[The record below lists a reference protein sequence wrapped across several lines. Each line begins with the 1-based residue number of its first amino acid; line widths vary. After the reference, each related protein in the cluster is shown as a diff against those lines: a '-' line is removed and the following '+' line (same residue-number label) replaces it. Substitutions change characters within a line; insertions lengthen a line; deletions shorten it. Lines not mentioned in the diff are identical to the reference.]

1 MEQNNNNDTSAQQ
14 AQQTAAQQTAPV
26 APQSAQQ
33 PAVEPQAPA
42 QPVNAPDRTKEQ
54 FEKLLESNKRLY
66 EANTLLRQEMEQ
78 SRTRPAQQQTQ
89 VPQQRPAT
97 PEVNPNDFVERD
109 PITGE
114 SYINEQ
120 RLRSRIEEIQ
130 QRAMKAEQ
138 TIQSY
143 VKTAEEREIERQN
156 QEAFLAHPE
165 LEPGSEKFDTK
176 FHKQVRGILA
186 DSMFN
191 PDDYSGRPLSFKE
204 AADFVRAQY
213 PKAQPA
219 SDASAEQLAQ
229 SQAAQALKE
238 QASSQANNQ
247 PRGAQ
252 SMASDDDLETLRYRT
267 RYQNDDWALAKRLM
281 HTEHIVPRDADEV

>member
-1 MEQNNNNDTSAQQ
+1 MENNNNGTNAPAQN
-14 AQQTAAQQTAPV
+14 AAPQSAPV
-26 APQSAQQ
+26 APQ
-33 PAVEPQAPA
+33 PAPAAAPA
-42 QPVNAPDRTKEQ
+42 QPGLPATAPDRTKEE

-78 SRTRPAQQQTQ
+78 ARTRPQQPQ

-97 PEVNPNDFVERD
+97 QEVNPNDFVERD

-114 SYINEQ
+114 AYIDEK
-120 RLRSRIEEIQ
+120 RLRARIEEIQ
-130 QRAMKAEQ
+130 QRAIKAEQ

-143 VKTAEEREIERQN
+143 VKSSEEREIERQN
-156 QEAFLAHPE
+156 QEAFTAYPE
-165 LEPGSEKFDTK
+165 LEPGKEKFDAT

-219 SDASAEQLAQ
+219 SDATAEAEQRAQ

-238 QASSQANNQ
+238 QVSTQATGQ
-247 PRGAQ
+247 PRAAQ
-252 SMASDDDLETLRYRT
+252 QISDDEELETLRYRT
-267 RYQNDDWALAKRLM
+267 RYQNDDYALAKRIM
-281 HTEHIVPRDADEV
+281 HTEHILPKDAEEA

>member
-1 MEQNNNNDTSAQQ
+1 MEQNDKGTD
-14 AQQTAAQQTAPV
+14 V
-26 APQSAQQ
+26 QQ
-33 PAVEPQAPA
+33 PAASA
-42 QPVNAPDRTKEQ
+42 QPTQQVVQQTPEPVVPATAPDRTKEQ
-54 FEKLLESNKRLY
+54 FEKLLESNRQLY
-66 EANTLLRQEMEQ
+66 QEKEVLRQEIEKRRQAQ
-78 SRTRPAQQQTQ
+78 S
-89 VPQQRPAT
+89 VPQRPAT
-97 PEVNPNDFVERD
+97 EQVNPNDFIERD

-130 QRAMKAEQ
+130 QRAARAEQ

-156 QEAFLAHPE
+156 QEAFHAYPE
-165 LEPGSEKFDTK
+165 LQPGGEKFDAA

-204 AADFVRAQY
+204 AADFVREQY

-219 SDASAEQLAQ
+219 ATDATAEAERQAQ
-229 SQAAQALKE
+229 SQAAQELKE
-238 QASSQANNQ
+238 QVSTQANSQ
-247 PRGAQ
+247 PRAAQ
-252 SMASDDDLETLRYRT
+252 QMESEEELETLRYRT
-267 RYQNDDWALAKRLM
+267 RYQNDDWALAKRIM
-281 HTEHIVPRDADEV
+281 HTEHILPKDADEV